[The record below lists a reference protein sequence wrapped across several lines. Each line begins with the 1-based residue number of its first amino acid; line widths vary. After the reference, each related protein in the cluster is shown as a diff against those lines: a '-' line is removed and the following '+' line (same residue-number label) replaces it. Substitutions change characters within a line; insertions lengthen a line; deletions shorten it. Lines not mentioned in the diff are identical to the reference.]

1 MKKFIVVLLCII
13 SFSFIFYNST
23 KPGDVSN
30 EKSYAI
36 LNKIRAE
43 YRELQGEETK
53 QYNELPNSSREEKL
67 NLIIRKNAHAFEYC
81 VLAIFVSLI
90 LFQFNLQG
98 RKAVIYIMFICLFYA
113 VLDEFHQIYV
123 PGRTSSVRD
132 VLIDF
137 AGSLIGMLFYYLVHY
152 AIENIKTRKFKSN
165 NSECKIS

>member
-1 MKKFIVVLLCII
+1 MKRVLILLLCLL
-13 SFSFIFYNST
+13 SFGFIFYNST
-23 KPGDVSN
+23 KPGDASN

-43 YRELQGEETK
+43 YRELNGEEAK
-53 QYNELPNSSREEKL
+53 QYNSLPNSAREEKL

-81 VLAIFVSLI
+81 ILAVVVSLI
-90 LFQFNLQG
+90 LFQFNLKG
-98 RKAVIYIMFICLFYA
+98 KRAVIYIMFICLFYA

-137 AGSLIGMLFYYLVHY
+137 AGSLIGMAFYYIVHY
-152 AIENIKTRKFKSN
+152 SVLKMKNKKEN
-165 NSECKIS
+165 

>member
-1 MKKFIVVLLCII
+1 MKKIIIVALCIL
-13 SFSFIFYNST
+13 SFGFIFYNST

-30 EKSYAI
+30 EKSYSI
-36 LNKIRAE
+36 LNKIRTE

-53 QYNELPNSSREEKL
+53 QYNTLPTSAREEKL
-67 NLIIRKNAHAFEYC
+67 NLIVRKNAHAFEYC
-81 VLAIFVSLI
+81 VLAFFVSMI
-90 LFQFNLQG
+90 LFQFNLKG

-137 AGSLIGMLFYYLVHY
+137 VGALFGMAVYYSVHY
-152 AIENIKTRKFKSN
+152 LGLKIVKWIKGN
-165 NSECKIS
+165 NAVE